1 VQASIA
7 ANGRF
12 SRKVKEIGRALAR
25 PARYD
30 PQDTC
35 AMSPHRGT
43 TGGLQLMAVDGTWN
57 LTMQT
62 PMGERT
68 SSVTL
73 SSSGGTLTGTQT
85 AEGNS
90 APITDG
96 TVNGDSAH
104 WSVAITN
111 PMPLTLTFD
120 GQVSGNDMTGDM
132 MITGF
137 GTWPFTGKRE

>member
-1 VQASIA
+1 VKGIA
-7 ANGRF
+7 GAR
-12 SRKVKEIGRALAR
+12 RRAV
-25 PARYD
+25 RYD
-30 PQDTC
+30 RSNAP
-35 AMSPHRGT
+35 RGGVSFRRAT
-43 TGGLQLMAVDGTWN
+43 TEGFRLMPVDGTWN

-73 SSSGGTLTGTQT
+73 SSAGGKLTGTQT

-96 TVNGDSAH
+96 TVNGDNAR

-111 PMPLTLTFD
+111 PMPLTLAFD
-120 GQVSGNDMTGDM
+120 GNVNGDDMTGDM

-137 GTWPFTGKRE
+137 GTWPFTGTRA